1 MLNKYIAIDGERIP
15 NPTDYSEEF
24 GKISNTFQSEAG
36 DDLVIDIR
44 AGKHSASMTFQV
56 SSHWRDK
63 LKAYAEKP
71 SISLQVDADTYESR
85 IESIS
90 CSLEKNSERAA
101 GTQGY
106 WTVSFTTAQL

>member
-1 MLNKYIAIDGERIP
+1 MLNKYIKIDDMQIP

-24 GKISNTFQSEAG
+24 GKISNMFQSEAG

-44 AGKHSASMTFQV
+44 AGKYSGSMTFQV
-56 SSHWRDK
+56 SSFWKDK
-63 LKAYAEKP
+63 LEAYAKKP
-71 SISLQVDADTYESR
+71 SIKLQVDGDIYVSR

-90 CSLEKNSERAA
+90 CSLEKNSERTA

-106 WTVSFTTAQL
+106 WTVSFTAVQL